1 LFELSRFTALS
12 LSGLSLFG
20 GIADSMMT
28 TNKYN
33 EWKTT
38 LLQPSVIATLAV
50 LVGLFVFFYYPTIDS
65 LVKTYWHDPDYVHGF
80 FVPIF
85 SLYILWVRRD
95 KLPSV
100 PQKGSWWG
108 LAFFIVWIFIVWTG
122 AYFNYRWIQY
132 FSIVPCLAAITLFVG
147 GWQIFLWAWPA
158 IVFLFFIVPLPGLLS
173 GFFSHPLQSIGTHVS
188 VFVIQT
194 MGIPAI
200 AQGNQIILRDPPPL
214 GVEEACSGVKMLMLF
229 FTLCVG
235 AAFIMR
241 KPVWER
247 ILIVVS
253 APPIAVLSNVF
264 RITLTAILFET
275 AHQWPTVMSRET
287 ADKVF
292 HDFAGL
298 LMMPLAL
305 LILWAEMTLISKLM
319 VQPIT
324 DRTLVIRQTSRGTV
338 GLGMKKEKP

>member
-1 LFELSRFTALS
+1 
-12 LSGLSLFG
+12 
-20 GIADSMMT
+20 MMT
-28 TNKYN
+28 ATKYN

-38 LLQPSVIATLAV
+38 VLQPQV
-50 LVGLFVFFYYPTIDS
+50 LVTGALLVGFFIFFYQATFRTLIY
-65 LVKTYWHDPDYVHGF
+65 TYWNEPDYAHGF

-85 SLYILWVRRD
+85 SLYILWYRRD
-95 KLPSV
+95 MLPSV

-108 LAFFIVWIFIVWTG
+108 LAFFVAWALVIWTG
-122 AYFNYRWIQY
+122 VFFNFQWFEY
-132 FSIVPCLAAITLFVG
+132 FSIIPCLAAITLFIG
-147 GWQIFLWAWPA
+147 GWQVFLWAWPA
-158 IVFLFFIVPLPGLLS
+158 LVFLFFIVPLPGLLS
-173 GFFSHPLQSIGTHVS
+173 GFLSHPLQSIGTYVS

-194 MGIPAI
+194 LGIPAL
-200 AQGNQIILRDPPPL
+200 ASGNQIILRDPPPL
-214 GVEEACSGVKMLMLF
+214 GVEEACSGIKMLMLF

-241 KPVWER
+241 KPIWER
-247 ILIVVS
+247 LLIVVS

-264 RITLTAILFET
+264 RITLTAILFEI

-305 LILWAEMTLISKLM
+305 LILWVEMALISKLM
-319 VQPIT
+319 VQPLT
-324 DRTLVIRQTSRGTV
+324 DRTLVVRETSRG
-338 GLGMKKEKP
+338 LMGMGRKPEREKRDQS